1 MKNLIIATLLSVSL
15 ATTAFAAPIS
25 GNSATTN
32 FKSDFKGATNVSWK
46 TTADFVK
53 ATFVMN
59 NERREAFY
67 DLEGNI
73 IATSKAV
80 SFAELSENV
89 KTVLSEKYGN
99 YTIRELVQ
107 MEVTDTKAMY
117 ISLEYDKETLI
128 LKVDNWGVVTK
139 WAKSKK

>member
-1 MKNLIIATLLSVSL
+1 
-15 ATTAFAAPIS
+15 
-25 GNSATTN
+25 
-32 FKSDFKGATNVSWK
+32 
-46 TTADFVK
+46 
-53 ATFVMN
+53 MN